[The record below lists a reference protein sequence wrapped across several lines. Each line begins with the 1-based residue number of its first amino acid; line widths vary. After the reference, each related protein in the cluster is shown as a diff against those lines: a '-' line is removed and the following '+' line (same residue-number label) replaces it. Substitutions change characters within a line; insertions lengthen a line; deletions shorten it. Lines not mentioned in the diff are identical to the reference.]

1 MNQSEEEDDI
11 VFEETPDNEGVDE
24 NSENQDQN
32 SKEENKNNSD
42 INDHK
47 SNEEHEDSTGL
58 EKCRFYRSE
67 LPNVGDA
74 VMTEIKGVTD
84 YCGVVYLLEY
94 GKQEAMIQFSEIS
107 NRRLRVK
114 PGKILRQGKQEV
126 MQVLKVNTER
136 GMVDLTRKNLDP
148 AEVEDCTRRFAES
161 KTVHNILQHVSVA
174 CHVPLL
180 ELYETIVWP
189 YIESQ
194 DQNPIEL
201 FKEAYKDPSVW
212 KNYNLDENVISHL
225 NKLIQH
231 RLASHN
237 VKVQATV
244 EVTCYAY
251 EGIDAI
257 IASLHAGTSVEG
269 VKINLIAPPLYAVY
283 TLTSNL
289 EEGTALVQ
297 KAINCIQ
304 QEIEKRKGKLS
315 IQHTPSLISA

>member
-1 MNQSEEEDDI
+1 M
-11 VFEETPDNEGVDE
+11 
-24 NSENQDQN
+24 
-32 SKEENKNNSD
+32 
-42 INDHK
+42 
-47 SNEEHEDSTGL
+47 
-58 EKCRFYRSE
+58 
-67 LPNVGDA
+67 
-74 VMTEIKGVTD
+74 
-84 YCGVVYLLEY
+84 
-94 GKQEAMIQFSEIS
+94 
-107 NRRLRVK
+107 
-114 PGKILRQGKQEV
+114 
-126 MQVLKVNTER
+126 
-136 GMVDLTRKNLDP
+136 
-148 AEVEDCTRRFAES
+148 
-161 KTVHNILQHVSVA
+161 
-174 CHVPLL
+174 
-180 ELYETIVWP
+180 
-189 YIESQ
+189 
-194 DQNPIEL
+194 
-201 FKEAYKDPSVW
+201 
-212 KNYNLDENVISHL
+212 DENVISHL